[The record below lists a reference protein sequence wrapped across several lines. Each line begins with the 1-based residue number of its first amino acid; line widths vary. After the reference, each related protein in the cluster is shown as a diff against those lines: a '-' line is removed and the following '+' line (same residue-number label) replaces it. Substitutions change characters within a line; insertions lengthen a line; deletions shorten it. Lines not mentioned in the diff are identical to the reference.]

1 MSLELLWS
9 SGLRLVSVGLLL
21 FPSLDPSTVISSS
34 PVDDVYVNHFNSFV
48 EVAVEIDTV
57 LHIQRK
63 NTLIFI
69 YCVHTYIHNPADL
82 PTYLHL
88 I

>member
-34 PVDDVYVNHFNSFV
+34 PVDTIDDVYVNHFNSFV

-57 LHIQRK
+57 
-63 NTLIFI
+63 
-69 YCVHTYIHNPADL
+69 
-82 PTYLHL
+82 
-88 I
+88 